1 MTTTPDDA
9 ATDDHP
15 TAATTTNGGSRD
27 SAGAPPR
34 AEVSLVARFVA
45 RDYLRRPGAWVTT
58 VLTGA
63 LFALFAAGGAT
74 VTDRVQ
80 ERAESISFRVAVE
93 GDQDG
98 AAHFLER
105 LADPRLVLTP
115 MDDAAAAVTA
125 ARASTG
131 IVLPP
136 GLDQR
141 IAAGEPTELKIFYR
155 GGNDNSQTARNT
167 LALRLQAVEEG
178 TLGDVVRTA
187 DLPVPG
193 TVALEEQEVRRD
205 DRLNRVQTA
214 RALSALVCLLC
225 LGVVSAVASLAGS
238 GREQRSAEPLLVLPL
253 RRSSLTTGLALG
265 AFPLVSL
272 QLFVAVAIVV
282 GSTALPLQG
291 LSQPPGQ
298 VVAMLV
304 AGLVA
309 AALLGL
315 LASAAGGLAG
325 VIGTGTDDAVSL
337 GDFFAVPFVAI
348 GIVVFLVPTL
358 PMTPLTSAV
367 PILGPA
373 LALRDGMAGDL
384 SLLDA
389 AIATLTTV
397 AWFAALT
404 AVATGR
410 VDDER
415 RVLRALG

>member
-1 MTTTPDDA
+1 MATPAD
-9 ATDDHP
+9 
-15 TAATTTNGGSRD
+15 
-27 SAGAPPR
+27 PR
-34 AEVSLVARFVA
+34 AETALVARFVA

-63 LFALFAAGGAT
+63 LFALFAVAGAA

-80 ERAESISFRVAVE
+80 ERAEGISFRVAVE
-93 GDQDG
+93 GDRDG
-98 AAHFLER
+98 AARFLDR

-115 MDDAAAAVTA
+115 SEDAAGAVTS

-131 IVLPP
+131 IVLPS
-136 GLDQR
+136 GLDDR
-141 IAAGEPTELKIFYR
+141 VAAGEPTELKIFYR

-178 TLGDVVRTA
+178 VLGDVVRA
-187 DLPVPG
+187 GDRPVPG
-193 TVALEEQEVRRD
+193 NVALDELEVRRD
-205 DRLNRVQTA
+205 ERLNRIQTA

-272 QLFVAVAIVV
+272 QLFAAVAIVV
-282 GSTALPLQG
+282 GASALPLQG

-298 VVAMLV
+298 VVAMLATGV
-304 AGLVA
+304 VA

-337 GDFFAVPFVAI
+337 GDFFAVPFVAV
-348 GIVVFLVPTL
+348 GVLVFLVPTL
-358 PMTPLTSAV
+358 PMTPITSAV

-373 LALRDGMAGDL
+373 LALRDGVAGDL

-389 AIATLTTV
+389 IVATATTV
-397 AWFAALT
+397 AWFCALT
-404 AVATGR
+404 ALATRR

>member
-1 MTTTPDDA
+1 MAAAPTDPPAAHDREAQPDTTGPTGPTG
-9 ATDDHP
+9 ATG
-15 TAATTTNGGSRD
+15 TS
-27 SAGAPPR
+27 
-34 AEVSLVARFVA
+34 EVSLVARFVA

-63 LFALFAAGGAT
+63 LFALFAAGGAA

-80 ERAESISFRVAVE
+80 ERAEGISYRVAVE
-93 GDQDG
+93 GDREG
-98 AAHFLER
+98 AAHFLDR

-115 MDDAAAAVTA
+115 TDDAAAAVTA
-125 ARASTG
+125 AQASTG
-131 IVLPP
+131 MVLPP
-136 GLDQR
+136 GLDER

-167 LALRLQAVEEG
+167 LALRLQAVEEDA
-178 TLGDVVRTA
+178 LGDVVRTA
-187 DLPVPG
+187 DLAVPG

-205 DRLNRVQTA
+205 ERLNRVQTA

-282 GSTALPLQG
+282 GSTALPLPA

-298 VVAMLV
+298 VVAML
-304 AGLVA
+304 ATGLVA

-337 GDFFAVPFVAI
+337 GDFFAVPFVAV
-348 GIVVFLVPTL
+348 GILVFLVPTL
-358 PMTPLTSAV
+358 PMTPLTSLV

-373 LALRDGMAGDL
+373 LALRDGVAGEL
-384 SLLDA
+384 SLFDA
-389 AIATLTTV
+389 TIATAATV

-410 VDDER
+410 VGDER